1 MMTRRRWPLGCGLL
15 LLAVVAAFLLLLKWG
30 PGRRLNPELANPA
43 AMVAEARRLL
53 EHQRLEPKRYE
64 DWLLDEAIP
73 APLRF
78 PELAYVNVHGDHV
91 DLVILRSPDG
101 PMGLRIWA
109 ANATR
114 PHADQPTRYPD
125 IFRFGYTNDLPES
138 PENLP

>member
-1 MMTRRRWPLGCGLL
+1 MTRRRWLLGCGLL
-15 LLAVVAAFLLLLKWG
+15 PLAVLATFVLVLKSRLE
-30 PGRRLNPELANPA
+30 RRLEPELANPA
-43 AMVAEARRLL
+43 ALVAEARRLL

-73 APLRF
+73 AALRF

-91 DLVILRSPDG
+91 DLVTLRSPDG

-114 PHADQPTRYPD
+114 PHADRPTRYPD
-125 IFRFGYTNDLPES
+125 IFRFSYTNDVPES